1 MIFSDYLKED
11 TTEPVSAVDLVMDPD
26 VDTPEGEN
34 MLADQVEAIM
44 QTAAVEEMAFWE
56 GGEEAL
62 DEYVKMLNEQVM
74 QEGIIS
80 SVAKNNNIV
89 RLNARDDLKRRTAV
103 AAMILAKQLK
113 SPLWTKCAKHK
124 MLYKKYKAEK

>member
-103 AAMILAKQLK
+103 AA
-113 SPLWTKCAKHK
+113 
-124 MLYKKYKAEK
+124 